1 MALQKTKKKVTLRNC
16 AKRFLERPVEKR
28 RNKCSMAKW
37 NECAGVSR
45 ELTLNELSWVMTAD
59 FDVPAYEPVAWADAA
74 TVAWADAPTSATK
87 KVCRKLSNRVSAN
100 NSRMKKKLYVAELEA
115 RVLAVEQENAA
126 LRAELRAAELENSRL
141 AAAAGEL
148 MLCLD

>member
-1 MALQKTKKKVTLRNC
+1 M
-16 AKRFLERPVEKR
+16 ERPVEKR

-37 NECAGVSR
+37 NECAWVPR
-45 ELTLNELSWVMTAD
+45 ELTLNELSWVMTVD
-59 FDVPAYEPVAWADAA
+59 LDVPAYEPVAWADAE
-74 TVAWADAPTSATK
+74 TVAWADAPTPAT

-100 NSRMKKKLYVAELEA
+100 NSRMKKKLHVAELEA

-141 AAAAGEL
+141 AAAAAGEL